1 MCSSAEMCDGKSAV
15 CSIFKPGKGPEWF
28 GEIGKILGNPD
39 DVKKWTDTHLEN
51 GYFNH
56 TFIPTGM
63 DSPVWWCTPYVDSDT
78 TR

>member
-1 MCSSAEMCDGKSAV
+1 MLVGAVIIHSNVFVLHRSAVRLIASDSYMYSSIEMCDGKSAV

-51 GYFNH
+51 G
-56 TFIPTGM
+56 
-63 DSPVWWCTPYVDSDT
+63 
-78 TR
+78 